1 MKLRYLLAALSVA
14 FAFGMNAL
22 TLPRIIGDNMML
34 QQKVTYCCGDGKTW
48 FESEGCNRLEW

>member
-34 QQKVTYCCGDGKTW
+34 QQIGRAHV
-48 FESEGCNRLEW
+48 